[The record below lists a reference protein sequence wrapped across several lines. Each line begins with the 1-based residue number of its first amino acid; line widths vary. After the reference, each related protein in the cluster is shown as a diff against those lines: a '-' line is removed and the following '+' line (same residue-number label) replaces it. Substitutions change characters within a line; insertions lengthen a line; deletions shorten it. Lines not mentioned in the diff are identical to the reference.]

1 MEFLTI
7 DLVIQVILWTLIGA
21 IAGYLATRLVPSARR
36 TGELGS
42 IVLGMAGA
50 LVGAGLINLFAID
63 LGLDYINISL
73 QDLIAAFVGSVILL
87 VIIGLIRR

>member
-7 DLVIQVILWTLIGA
+7 DLVVQVILWVIIGA
-21 IAGYLATRLVPSARR
+21 LAGYLATRLVPNARR

-50 LVGAGLINLFAID
+50 LVGAGIINLFAIN
-63 LGLDYINISL
+63 LGLDDINISL
-73 QDLIAAFVGSVILL
+73 QDLLAAFVGSVLLL
-87 VIIGLIRR
+87 VVIGLIRR

>member
-7 DLVIQVILWTLIGA
+7 DLVIQVILWAIIGA
-21 IAGYLATRLVPSARR
+21 IAGYLATRLVPGARR

-50 LVGAGLINLFAID
+50 FVGAGLVNLFAID
-63 LGLDYINISL
+63 LGIDEISISL
-73 QDLIAAFVGSVILL
+73 QDLIAAFLGSVLL
-87 VIIGLIRR
+87 LIVIGLIRR

>member
-1 MEFLTI
+1 MEFLTV
-7 DLVIQVILWTLIGA
+7 DLVVEVFLWAIVGA
-21 IAGYLATRLVPSARR
+21 IAGYFATRLVPGARL

-50 LVGAGLINLFAID
+50 FVGAGLINLFAID

-73 QDLIAAFVGSVILL
+73 QDLIAAFVGSVLL
-87 VIIGLIRR
+87 LAIIGIIRR